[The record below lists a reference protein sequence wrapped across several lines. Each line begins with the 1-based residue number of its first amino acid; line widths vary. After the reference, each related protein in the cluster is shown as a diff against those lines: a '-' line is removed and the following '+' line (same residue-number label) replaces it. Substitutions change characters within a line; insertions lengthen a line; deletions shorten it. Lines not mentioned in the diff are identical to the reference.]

1 MAEVT
6 VSSIRLSII
15 VGATFSTAITWRDEA
30 GTLVPLPT
38 GTTAE
43 AKVRPRLYSDEVLFR
58 FTTSPSGT
66 TDGLIAFTDPGIT
79 TLSMTATKTALLEA
93 MVITDAVFDIRYLFT
108 GGLVVLKLT
117 EGTGRV
123 DVRLPTTRT

>member
-15 VGATFSTAITWRDEA
+15 IGATYSTAITWRDEE
-30 GTLVPLPT
+30 GELVPLPT

-58 FTTSPSGT
+58 FTTTPVDA
-66 TDGLIAFTDPGIT
+66 TDGLIVLTDPGIT
-79 TLSMTATKTALLEA
+79 TLSLTATKTALLLPFI
-93 MVITDAVFDIRYLFT
+93 ITDAHFDIRYVFT
-108 GGLVVLKLT
+108 
-117 EGTGRV
+117 TGRV
-123 DVRLPTTRT
+123 EVKLRGVGFVDIQLPSTRT